1 MITKPLITHGHQATL
16 DMQYIVKS
24 VVPLDQLH
32 ISGFE
37 AETRT
42 EPERNPFIDQFIDH
56 FAVDPVMACRSLA
69 DRSGPKVDAGTLAS
83 ILFKTPELDKTQLGN
98 LLCGND
104 NLVRAYV
111 DRFNFVGTR
120 IDVALR
126 MFLLSIRMPSDPN
139 ASEHLLLAFGY
150 RYHAANEEALT
161 CDPQLIAAL
170 VLAIVQLNDAL
181 YGTFGFALPNHAITQ
196 DVFISAFRSR
206 DQDRYIP
213 ERLMGDIYS
222 SIRTNSLVQ
231 ALATHERGYAKQVI
245 VSPARPTTRLSY
257 DTWSDRIYVSIPS
270 PDPSFKIRLQGE
282 GLMFDPPILDFSA
295 SSEESFRVKGTSL
308 GTKTVL
314 FDRIGSNA
322 YVLPCPYRLS

>member
-1 MITKPLITHGHQATL
+1 MITHGNQATL
-16 DMQYIVKS
+16 DMQYVVKS
-24 VVPLDQLH
+24 VVPLDQLN

-37 AETRT
+37 PDSTP
-42 EPERNPFIDQFIDH
+42 EPERNAFVDQFIDH
-56 FAVDPVMACRSLA
+56 FAADPIRACRSLA
-69 DRSGPKVDAGTLAS
+69 DRCGPKVDAGTLAS
-83 ILFKTPELDKTQLGN
+83 VLFQTPELDKTQLGN

-111 DRFNFVGTR
+111 DRFNFAAIR

-126 MFLLSIRMPSDPN
+126 MFLLSLRMPSDPN
-139 ASEHLLLAFGY
+139 ASENLLLAFAY
-150 RYHAANEEALT
+150 RYHAANEEDIT

-206 DQDRYIP
+206 DQDRFIS
-213 ERLMGDIYS
+213 ERLLADIYS
-222 SIRTNSLVQ
+222 SIRTNSLLH
-231 ALATHERGYAKQVI
+231 ALATHERGLLREAV
-245 VSPARPTTRLSY
+245 VSPSRPITSLTY
-257 DTWSDRIYVSIPS
+257 DVWSERIYVSIPS

-282 GLMFDPPILDFSA
+282 GLIFDPPILDFSA
-295 SSEESFRVKGTSL
+295 SSEESFSVKGTSL

-322 YVLPCPYRLS
+322 YVSGNC